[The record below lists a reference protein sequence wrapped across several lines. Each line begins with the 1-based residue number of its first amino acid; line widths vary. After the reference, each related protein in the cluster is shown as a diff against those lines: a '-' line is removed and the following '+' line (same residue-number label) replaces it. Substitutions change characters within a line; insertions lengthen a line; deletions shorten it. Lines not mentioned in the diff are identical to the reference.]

1 MRCDLKTE
9 RRMPY
14 ILATLSGIAAG
25 IVVWLFDQPELPR
38 TVPVATMTVG
48 IVVSSFT
55 ATQRNM
61 LLGMNTSVVLRRA
74 SRANYLEH
82 IFDYLKQ
89 TIWFGMATTVVSVI
103 GLFVDGQGTLASIWL
118 VSVVVTII
126 LIVVSTI
133 RNERIMFSI
142 VKRFMDE

>member
-1 MRCDLKTE
+1 
-9 RRMPY
+9 MPY

-61 LLGMNTSVVLRRA
+61 LLGMNTSIVLRRA
-74 SRANYLEH
+74 ARANYLEH

-103 GLFVDGQGTLASIWL
+103 GLFVDGKRDIGIDL
-118 VSVVVTII
+118 VGFGGGHDHADRRLDNPQRADNVQY
-126 LIVVSTI
+126 
-133 RNERIMFSI
+133 R
-142 VKRFMDE
+142 